1 MEKIPTERETMKNA
15 FRSPSKKADAGEI
28 GARQTCPDGR
38 TWEVVRSSNGVV
50 RWLPL
55 GRLTRRLYVAQESAR
70 TRKPRS
76 ASSPPKPNPSLD
88 WILDNPL
95 KFKALTEGRYFKPAS
110 TREELMKQARLYRDG
125 WEAITTRNQDWSDER
140 IAESSVS
147 ELKKF
152 VKGYTTPGMMEI
164 LAQWLAPLLL
174 KALRYRRPKGT

>member
-1 MEKIPTERETMKNA
+1 MNEA
-15 FRSPSKKADAGEI
+15 FRPPSQKAREGEI
-28 GARQTCPDGR
+28 GSRKTGPDGR
-38 TWEVVRSSNGVV
+38 TWEVVRSSNGDI

-76 ASSPPKPNPSLD
+76 ASAPPRPNSSLD
-88 WILDNPL
+88 WILANPQ
-95 KFKALTEGRYFKPAS
+95 KFKTLTEGRHFKPAGD
-110 TREELMKQARLYRDG
+110 RDGLVKQARLYRDG

-140 IAESSVS
+140 IAAASAA

-152 VKGYTTPGMMEI
+152 VKGYTTPDMMEL

-174 KALRYRRPKGT
+174 QALRYKKTGNA